1 MNQQPISQDKIVNLY
16 EKFFTFQKTFL
27 SDLKDLVNDYV
38 ELQHNNKTYDN
49 INNYSDKKT
58 LESIYDE
65 LNKIE
70 NNDQIDMIRERMN
83 KSRNLS
89 YPINETV
96 LENVLHNQS
105 NDKYIVKDDV
115 KFNENNLATSE
126 IDNLILDNPDHEIID
141 EPIESKPI
149 KDLDIEPIQFNEN
162 NKETNN
168 ELQEKMGPPINPLY
182 KISKQ
187 QRNNV
192 IRDIFKQ
199 ASENMKSCAKYDDFI
214 KQNLEN
220 EIQKESDRLL
230 QVYIDSN

>member
-1 MNQQPISQDKIVNLY
+1 MNQQTISRDKIVNLY

-27 SDLKDLVNDYV
+27 SDLKDLVNDYD
-38 ELQHNNKTYDN
+38 ELQHNNKTYDK

-83 KSRNLS
+83 KSRNQS
-89 YPINETV
+89 SPINETV

-141 EPIESKPI
+141 ETIELKPI

-199 ASENMKSCAKYDDFI
+199 ASENMKSCAEYDDFI